1 MRCDMT
7 VFEELREGKSYDIRD
22 EKYQREAHGEMG

>member
-1 MRCDMT
+1 MT